1 MPNRVNRDSPS
12 KDLYKTTLPAAA
24 LGRFAVGSKGYFNDI
39 FGPLSSCSIY
49 ANDIESWPKP
59 LAYSFTVRT
68 VNVGIKLHSK
78 EKKRVLFC
86 IYSVP
91 EIDIKVKVT
100 ICGHLI
106 CTFISEN

>member
-1 MPNRVNRDSPS
+1 M
-12 KDLYKTTLPAAA
+12 TLPAAV

-68 VNVGIKLHSK
+68 VNVCRKIIPFSWTGNG
-78 EKKRVLFC
+78 E
-86 IYSVP
+86 P
-91 EIDIKVKVT
+91 ERTD
-100 ICGHLI
+100 L
-106 CTFISEN
+106 

>member
-1 MPNRVNRDSPS
+1 MTVS
-12 KDLYKTTLPAAA
+12 AAA

-68 VNVGIKLHSK
+68 VNVCRKIISFSWKGNI
-78 EKKRVLFC
+78 E
-86 IYSVP
+86 P
-91 EIDIKVKVT
+91 EMAD
-100 ICGHLI
+100 L
-106 CTFISEN
+106 